1 LLRERQIDA
10 VVTVGAGDK
19 MFWGRLAARHV
30 GVPAVISALHST
42 GWPDGVGGLN
52 RMLTPL
58 TDAFIAVADAHGAYM
73 IEHERFPAHKVV
85 VIPNGVDTERFS
97 PVPDVA
103 AIRQEL
109 GIGPTDPVATIVAA
123 LRPEKNHELFLQVAA
138 KLSRPLTNAK
148 FLIVGDGLRRE
159 PLEALA
165 RELKIADRVRFL
177 GSRGDVPRIL
187 SASDVF
193 MLTSLNEANPVSILE
208 AMSVGKPVVAT
219 DVGSIHEVVVDGHN
233 GFLVPTGDANQLAGR
248 TLELLT
254 DPLRCQVMGA
264 AARKTVVDSWS
275 VHNMVYH
282 YEQLIAS
289 TYAHKRGCLTSETK
303 TSGSTR
309 EFTALANEPAPI
321 AVS

>member
-1 LLRERQIDA
+1 
-10 VVTVGAGDK
+10 
-19 MFWGRLAARHV
+19 
-30 GVPAVISALHST
+30 
-42 GWPDGVGGLN
+42 
-52 RMLTPL
+52 
-58 TDAFIAVADAHGAYM
+58 
-73 IEHERFPAHKVV
+73 
-85 VIPNGVDTERFS
+85 
-97 PVPDVA
+97 
-103 AIRQEL
+103 
-109 GIGPTDPVATIVAA
+109 
-123 LRPEKNHELFLQVAA
+123 
-138 KLSRPLTNAK
+138 
-148 FLIVGDGLRRE
+148 VGDGLRRE

-233 GFLVPTGDANQLAGR
+233 GFLVPTGDADQLAGR

-254 DPLRCQVMGA
+254 DPLRCQAMGA

-282 YEQLIAS
+282 YERLIAS
-289 TYAHKRGCLTSETK
+289 IYARKRGCLTSETK
-303 TSGSTR
+303 ISGSTR
-309 EFTALANEPAPI
+309 EFTALADEPAPI